1 MIGTKITRQN
11 PDAMHLSFFP
21 ADFPPLK
28 VIWGVLES
36 LYSDYFFIFLENW
49 RQPLKTWAMLL
60 NPTPHVGLYGL
71 CMIKIYHLWHMKFPA
86 PITTIGFLKK
96 KKTERSTRKVIT
108 QTRMKEEWLFWVAD
122 DEDRARLKVV
132 FLHHSK
138 ARKQSRAIAFALY
151 NYCGDH

>member
-1 MIGTKITRQN
+1 MGHAPKSNTTRGTVR
-11 PDAMHLSFFP
+11 PMHDKNLSSVAHEVP
-21 ADFPPLK
+21 GTNHNHRILK
-28 VIWGVLES
+28 
-36 LYSDYFFIFLENW
+36 
-49 RQPLKTWAMLL
+49 
-60 NPTPHVGLYGL
+60 
-71 CMIKIYHLWHMKFPA
+71 
-86 PITTIGFLKK
+86 KK

-138 ARKQSRAIAFALY
+138 ARKKSRAIAFALY